1 MFKSCGKLEA
11 ADLDEATRKTLG
23 PDHEVGRQHTC
34 AVLSAVTNNSWQEFN
49 VHHLVPKHVNGGDG
63 SLVLD
68 TAREFRL
75 KLHLA
80 SMPLG
85 WLWMIPAFHIP
96 STPEGQGSTKR
107 FHTMTFPKSQVDFT
121 LGPGA
126 AVHKVI
132 VRLEDVAEGQGGSS
146 PAPLYTDDQEKKE
159 GLNDEKAEK
168 LMGDSEK

>member
-1 MFKSCGKLEA
+1 
-11 ADLDEATRKTLG
+11 
-23 PDHEVGRQHTC
+23 
-34 AVLSAVTNNSWQEFN
+34 
-49 VHHLVPKHVNGGDG
+49 
-63 SLVLD
+63 
-68 TAREFRL
+68 
-75 KLHLA
+75 
-80 SMPLG
+80 
-85 WLWMIPAFHIP
+85 
-96 STPEGQGSTKR
+96 
-107 FHTMTFPKSQVDFT
+107 MTFPKSQVDFT